1 MILGAIIFAIVWVLI
16 ALLLRHYPETMA
28 GYNTMPK
35 AKREKIDIR
44 KLGRFISN
52 ALFAGVPS
60 VLLSP
65 LMPSAELY
73 SLLLC
78 WIPCSM
84 LVVAGIY
91 VNIRKDKFNIK

>member
-1 MILGAIIFAIVWVLI
+1 MFLGAIIFAVVWCLI
-16 ALLLRHYPETMA
+16 ALFLRHYPETMA

-52 ALFAGVPS
+52 VMFAGVPS
-60 VLLSP
+60 SLLSP
-65 LMPSAELY
+65 LMPSVTLY

-78 WIPCSM
+78 WIPCTM
-84 LVVAGIY
+84 LIVAGIY
-91 VNIRKDKFNIK
+91 VNVRKDKFKI

>member
-1 MILGAIIFAIVWVLI
+1 MFLGALIFAAVWCLI

-35 AKREKIDIR
+35 QKREKIDIQ

-52 ALFAGVPS
+52 AMFAGIPS

-65 LMPSAELY
+65 LMPSEGLY
-73 SLLLC
+73 ALLLC
-78 WIPCSM
+78 WIPCGV
-84 LVVAGIY
+84 LVVVGIY
-91 VNIRKDKFNIK
+91 VNVRIKKFEKQ

>member
-1 MILGAIIFAIVWVLI
+1 MFLGAVIFAVTWCLI

-28 GYNTMPK
+28 GYNTAPK
-35 AKREKIDIR
+35 HKRDKIDIK

-52 ALFAGVPS
+52 AMFAGIPS

-65 LMPSAELY
+65 LMPNEKLY
-73 SLLLC
+73 ALLLC
-78 WIPCSM
+78 WIPCGI

-91 VNIRKDKFNIK
+91 VNIRKEKFEKQ

>member
-1 MILGAIIFAIVWVLI
+1 MILGALIFAAVWSLI

-35 AKREKIDIR
+35 AKREEIDIR

-52 ALFAGVPS
+52 VMFAGVPS

-65 LMPSAELY
+65 LMPSVELY

-78 WIPCSM
+78 WIPCGV
-84 LVVAGIY
+84 LVAAGVY
-91 VNIRKDKFNIK
+91 VNVRKDKFKIK

>member
-1 MILGAIIFAIVWVLI
+1 MFLGALIFVVVWCLI
-16 ALLLRHYPETMA
+16 ALFLRHYPETMA

-35 AKREKIDIR
+35 AKRENIDIQ
-44 KLGRFISN
+44 KLGRLVSN
-52 ALFAGVPS
+52 SMFAGVPS

-73 SLLLC
+73 MLMLVGV
-78 WIPCSM
+78 PAAM

-91 VNIRKDKFNIK
+91 VNVRKDKFAK

>member
-1 MILGAIIFAIVWVLI
+1 MFVGALIFAAVWSLI
-16 ALLLRHYPETMA
+16 ALLLHHYPETMA

-35 AKREKIDIR
+35 AKREEIDIQ

-52 ALFAGVPS
+52 VMWAGIPS

-65 LMPSAELY
+65 LMPNENLY
-73 SLLLC
+73 ALLLC
-78 WIPCSM
+78 WIPCVM

-91 VNIRKDKFNIK
+91 VNVCKKKFKK

>member
-1 MILGAIIFAIVWVLI
+1 MIFGALIFAAVWCLI

-35 AKREKIDIR
+35 AKREKIDIQ

-52 ALFAGVPS
+52 AMFAGIPS

-65 LMPSAELY
+65 LMPNATLY

-78 WIPCSM
+78 WIPCGV
-84 LVVAGIY
+84 LVVVGIY
-91 VNIRKDKFNIK
+91 VNVRIKKFEKQ

>member
-1 MILGAIIFAIVWVLI
+1 MILGAVIFAIVWVLI

-35 AKREKIDIR
+35 LKREKFDIQ

-52 ALFAGVPS
+52 AMFAGVPS

-65 LMPSAELY
+65 LMPNATLY

-78 WIPCSM
+78 WIPCGM

>member
-1 MILGAIIFAIVWVLI
+1 MILGAIIFAVLWCLI
-16 ALLLRHYPETMA
+16 AMLLRHYPETMA

-35 AKREKIDIR
+35 AKREKFDIQ

-52 ALFAGVPS
+52 AMFAGIPS

-65 LMPSAELY
+65 LMPNEKLY
-73 SLLLC
+73 ALLLC
-78 WIPCSM
+78 WIPCGV

-91 VNIRKDKFNIK
+91 ANVRKEKFEK

>member
-35 AKREKIDIR
+35 AKREKIDIQ

-52 ALFAGVPS
+52 AMFVGVPA
-60 VLLSP
+60 VMLSP
-65 LMPSAELY
+65 RMPSEGLY

-78 WIPCSM
+78 WIPCAI

-91 VNIRKDKFNIK
+91 VNVRKEKFEKQ